1 MKARLIQN
9 IEEALAEKA
18 EVSTK
23 LFIGEVERLKEKY
36 NSEWISDYMTKDEQ
50 KNINRLKES
59 ADKWNMAYDQFIDN
73 EFY

>member
-59 ADKWNMAYDQFIDN
+59 ADKWNMAYEQFIDN